1 MCSKVMLDL
10 SLLNVSF
17 RLNVVDISF
26 PSEICNKE
34 LDEDLKP
41 QILARRYPSGK
52 LVVPQN
58 FTRSKVVV
66 GKIENEEFVVQGR
79 KIALQRRKNCA
90 F

>member
-26 PSEICNKE
+26 PSEICNNE

-41 QILARRYPSGK
+41 QILARRYSSGE

-58 FTRSKVVV
+58 FARSKVVAK
-66 GKIENEEFVVQGR
+66 KIENEEFVVQGR
-79 KIALQRRKNCA
+79 K
-90 F
+90 

>member
-1 MCSKVMLDL
+1 MCSKFMLDL

-26 PSEICNKE
+26 PSEICNNE

-41 QILARRYPSGK
+41 QILARRYSSGE

-58 FTRSKVVV
+58 FARSKVVV
-66 GKIENEEFVVQGR
+66 KKIENEEFVVQGR
-79 KIALQRRKNCA
+79 K
-90 F
+90 